1 MRPATQRWISAS
13 LLGFLLLTGCN
24 QAQRQP
30 KTLYRPAAT
39 AEGSAPAAGTVIV
52 TQLPDPP
59 PTTTQVAEQQ
69 PPAPPATLPAAKTEA
84 EMQPASYAVTTPKVD
99 PSKNRRSFAD
109 ISARPGFAHADNYGW
124 VQGELQY
131 LHSHQ
136 CWRVR
141 YASVDEDDKYG
152 GYVVLEEAGRMMGN
166 LQSGQMVRVEGEVLE
181 PSSSEMGSKSYRYR
195 VRSIE
200 PMSNP

>member
-1 MRPATQRWISAS
+1 MTRTPRWIGTS
-13 LLGFLLLTGCN
+13 LLGFLLVMGCN

-30 KTLYRPAAT
+30 RTLYRPTTVAQVTPAP
-39 AEGSAPAAGTVIV
+39 APAAVVV
-52 TQLPDPP
+52 TQLPEAQATP
-59 PTTTQVAEQQ
+59 VAEQ
-69 PPAPPATLPAAKTEA
+69 PPAPTTLPAAAKPDV
-84 EMQPASYAVTTPKVD
+84 EMQPANYTVPTPKPEKVM
-99 PSKNRRSFAD
+99 RRSFAD
-109 ISARPGFAHADNYGW
+109 VSARPGFAHAENYSW
-124 VQGELQY
+124 IQGELQY

-152 GYVVLEEAGRMMGN
+152 GYVVLEESRMN
-166 LQSGQMVRVEGEVLE
+166 HLQSGQMVRVEGEVAE
-181 PSSSEMGSKSYRYR
+181 PSSTETGSKSYRYR

>member
-1 MRPATQRWISAS
+1 MTRTPRWIATS
-13 LLGFLLLTGCN
+13 LLGFLLVMGCN

-30 KTLYRPAAT
+30 KTLYRPTTVAEAAPAPAPT
-39 AEGSAPAAGTVIV
+39 PAPAAVVV
-52 TQLPDPP
+52 TQLPEPQA
-59 PTTTQVAEQQ
+59 QVAEQQ
-69 PPAPPATLPAAKTEA
+69 PPAPTALPAPAKPDV
-84 EMQPASYAVTTPKVD
+84 EMQPANYTVATPKPEKVM
-99 PSKNRRSFAD
+99 RRSFAD
-109 ISARPGFAHADNYGW
+109 VSARPGFAHAQNYSW
-124 VQGELQY
+124 IQGELQY

-152 GYVVLEEAGRMMGN
+152 GYVVLEESRMNN
-166 LQSGQMVRVEGEVLE
+166 LQSGQMVRVEGEVAE
-181 PSSSEMGSKSYRYR
+181 PSSTETGSKSYRYR